1 MNILKKYLCFGML
14 LIVCACNQHAS
25 KEVSNTFTSFD
36 FNHPVKLELKL
47 TTKKANDAWDFC
59 NFRIPHTF
67 ECTVKVFYSSDSTQS
82 GETILK
88 INAKFSRKELTDLI
102 SSAEKKYQSVGV
114 FTFTLSQ
121 ETNEKIDSV
130 SESIITNSQPQS

>member
-1 MNILKKYLCFGML
+1 MNILKKYLCFGIL

-25 KEVSNTFTSFD
+25 QEVSNTFTSFD
-36 FNHPVKLELKL
+36 FNHPLKLELKL
-47 TTKKANDAWDFC
+47 ATKKGNDARDFC

-67 ECTVKVFYSSDSTQS
+67 ECTVKVFYSSDLTQR
-82 GETILK
+82 GEAILK
-88 INAKFSRKELTDLI
+88 INAKFSREELTDLI

-121 ETNEKIDSV
+121 ETSAKIDSA
-130 SESIITNSQPQS
+130 SESIITNSPPQS